1 MVGSPLSEKISTFTF
16 IDTLIRW
23 PNDLIHFPLG
33 VQQNLSS
40 FLFSEDG
47 LHLSSYRY
55 NVGADGNDDVKQV
68 TTNGSRI
75 ESFLLRN
82 GTYDWDG
89 DHAGVTF
96 LKAAQ
101 KYKVPYI
108 TFFVTAA
115 PSHIADN
122 GAACGWNMTA
132 AKIPAFSK
140 YLQTV
145 LSHWIEAGINV
156 NYISP
161 VNEPDNLRA
170 DCGQEGMALRPS
182 LRAELAQTLRKEL
195 DTSTAAK
202 VGIIYDETIQI
213 TTQAIPQYPE
223 WLPESLDS
231 MYSIAVHNYDF
242 PTDAGIAEYRQTLLN
257 LTNGH
262 PPRVKFTE
270 TCCTGSAAN
279 GQNAFKSQ
287 HDPTMNN
294 ALVVARHI
302 WQFLTIA
309 EVESFDWWTAV
320 SFLPCS
326 PKIDGPQCYSAINE
340 TAGYNSALIYI
351 DPNFNQT
358 GDYGLHFTKRAFMLK
373 HYSYFHRPG
382 SVRYDVPQSQLPYG
396 VNAFASAISSGVDNA
411 KSNGTVWN
419 LLFFNNQTEPCELNV
434 SSPSPAAKL
443 VQTVETT
450 DQVDWNVAR
459 FEESRR
465 GGSVKRSIP
474 GQGMVTLQFES

>member
-1 MVGSPLSEKISTFTF
+1 M
-16 IDTLIRW
+16 
-23 PNDLIHFPLG
+23 IHFPLG

-40 FLFSEDG
+40 FLFSEEG

-55 NVGADGNDDVKQV
+55 NVGGDGGDDVKQV

-75 ESFLLRN
+75 ESFLLRD
-82 GTYDWDG
+82 GTYDWNR

-101 KYKVPYI
+101 KYGVPYI

-122 GAACGWNMTA
+122 GAACGWNMTED
-132 AKIPAFSK
+132 KIPAFSK

-145 LSHWIEAGINV
+145 LSHWIEKGINV

-170 DCGQEGMALRPS
+170 DCGQEGMALGPS
-182 LRAELAQTLRKEL
+182 LRANLAQTLRKEL
-195 DTSTAAK
+195 DSSTAAK
-202 VGIIYDETIQI
+202 VGIIYDETSQI
-213 TTQAIPQYPE
+213 TTQAIPQYPV
-223 WLPESLDS
+223 WLPRSLDS

-242 PTDAGIAEYRQTLLN
+242 PTDAGIAEYRETLMN
-257 LTNGH
+257 LTDGN

-287 HDPTMNN
+287 NDPTMNN

-309 EVESFDWWTAV
+309 QVESFDWWTAV

-326 PKIDGPQCYSAINE
+326 PKIEGSQCYNAINE

-351 DPNFNQT
+351 DPNFNKT
-358 GDYGLHFTKRAFMLK
+358 ADYNLYLTKRAFMLR

-382 SVRYDVPQSQLPYG
+382 SVRYDVDHSQLPYG
-396 VNAFASAISSGVDNA
+396 VNAFASAQTSGA
-411 KSNGTVWN
+411 SYGKSKATIWN
-419 LLFFNNQTEPCELNV
+419 VLFFNNQTEPYELNLKAP
-434 SSPSPAAKL
+434 SSTATL
-443 VQTVETT
+443 VKTVETT
-450 DQVDWNVAR
+450 DKADWDVSAFNTSQKGA
-459 FEESRR
+459 
-465 GGSVKRSIP
+465 SVKYSIP
-474 GQGMVTLQFES
+474 GQGMVTLQFEG

>member
-1 MVGSPLSEKISTFTF
+1 MQ
-16 IDTLIRW
+16 R
-23 PNDLIHFPLG
+23 
-33 VQQNLSS
+33 NLSS

-47 LHLSSYRY
+47 LYLSSYRY
-55 NVGADGNDDVKQV
+55 NVGADGGNDANQV

-82 GTYDWDG
+82 GTYDWSRDR
-89 DHAGVTF
+89 AGVTF

-101 KYKVPYI
+101 EYGVPYI

-115 PSHIADN
+115 PSHIASN
-122 GAACGWNMTA
+122 EAACGWNMTGD
-132 AKIPAFSK
+132 KIPAFAE

-145 LSHWIEAGINV
+145 LSYWIENGINV

-170 DCGQEGMALRPS
+170 DCGQEGMALDPS
-182 LRAELAQTLRKEL
+182 LRASLARTLRAEL
-195 DTSTAAK
+195 DSSPASK
-202 VGIIYDETIQI
+202 VGIIYDETSQI
-213 TTQAIPQYPE
+213 TTQAIPEYPE
-223 WLPESLDS
+223 WLLESLNS

-242 PTDAGIAEYRQTLLN
+242 PTDAEVAQYREELVR
-257 LTNGH
+257 LTDGH
-262 PPRVKFTE
+262 PPRIKFTE

-287 HDPTMNN
+287 NDPTMNN

-309 EVESFDWWTAV
+309 QVESFDWWTAV

-326 PKIDGPQCYSAINE
+326 PNIDGPQCYNAINE

-358 GDYGLHFTKRAFMLK
+358 RDYNLYLTKRAFMLK

-382 SVRYDVPQSQLPYG
+382 SVRYDIPQGQLPYG
-396 VNAFASAISSGVDNA
+396 VNAFASAHGPETAIEQPHNR
-411 KSNGTVWN
+411 TWN
-419 LLFFNNQTEPCELNV
+419 VLFFNNQTEAYDIELK
-434 SSPSPAAKL
+434 SPSPSARLIKI
-443 VQTVETT
+443 VETDT
-450 DQVDWNVAR
+450 SSDWKVT
-459 FEESRR
+459 
-465 GGSVKRSIP
+465 SVEWSSKGIP
-474 GQGMVTLQFES
+474 VRYTILGQSMVTLQFAA